1 MAHLSNED
9 QEYLRQTFIELEQP
23 VRLIYFTQQ
32 FECQFCGTTNEL
44 LTELADLSENI
55 TLTIYDLVEDRAEA
69 EKYGIDMI
77 PGIIVANEKD
87 YGIRF
92 YGIPGGYE
100 FSSLIEDI
108 VDVSKGVTELSKETK
123 QALQELEKPIHIR
136 VFVTMSCPHC
146 PRAVRMAHQMAMESE
161 LVRSEMIEAAE
172 FPHLVQRYNVGA
184 VPKVVIND
192 TVEFEGALPENLY
205 IEHVLKAD
213 GIARSSR

>member
-161 LVRSEMIEAAE
+161 LVRS
-172 FPHLVQRYNVGA
+172 
-184 VPKVVIND
+184 
-192 TVEFEGALPENLY
+192 
-205 IEHVLKAD
+205 
-213 GIARSSR
+213 